1 MRAMGRTRDEHVKV
15 GRMPRGRWQVLT
27 VSLIVLAMAA
37 MTSGIALARTT
48 APSGSGVVIIKTTLG
63 YQRAAATGTGMVLT
77 SSGTILTNNHVIR
90 GATRITVLVPE
101 TNRTY
106 TAKVVGYAVTDDVA
120 VLRLDGASELATVKT
135 SGSKVSVGD
144 PVTALGNGGG
154 TGRLHSVTGEIT
166 TLRRTITVRDDARGA
181 VRLAGVMGASA
192 EVEPGDSGGPLFNSA
207 DAVIGMNTAG
217 TSGYASRSGT
227 QAYAIPIARALSIV
241 KQIEAG
247 RSSTRIHIGATPF
260 LGISIASSSSN
271 GDFTTPGA
279 VVASVVR
286 GGPAANA
293 GVAPGDVITAI
304 DGRAISSSSSITAA
318 ILAKKPGAKVTIR
331 ITDRTGAARSATVTL
346 ASGPAQ

>member
-1 MRAMGRTRDEHVKV
+1 MRATGRTRDEHVKV
-15 GRMPRGRWQVLT
+15 GRMPRGRWRVLT
-27 VSLIVLAMAA
+27 VSLIVLAMTA
-37 MTSGIALARTT
+37 MTSGIALARTA

-106 TAKVVGYAVTDDVA
+106 TAKVAGYAVTDDVA
-120 VLRLDGASELATVKT
+120 VLRLDGASNLATVKT
-135 SGSKVSVGD
+135 SGSRVSVGD
-144 PVTALGNGGG
+144 PVTAVGNGGG

-166 TLRRTITVRDDARGA
+166 TLRRSIIVRDDARGA

-241 KQIEAG
+241 KQIDAG
-247 RSSTRIHIGATPF
+247 RNSTRIHIGATPF
-260 LGISIASSSSN
+260 LGISIGSASN